1 MRWGVRLKV
10 AWSGKVDVSSQMA
23 WPSSGISFVIRHLW
37 FGLVP
42 QPLPP
47 GPSILSG
54 ANAQLLMG
62 ASPQSSPL
70 CRISSHC
77 RSPILCLSPVSAAP
91 LACSGLRPELIRPQ
105 LPFFIMIQPT
115 SVEAT
120 LSITPNPTPIS
131 IVKRAWVPEA
141 LENEN
146 HQRRK

>member
-1 MRWGVRLKV
+1 M

-62 ASPQSSPL
+62 ASP
-70 CRISSHC
+70 
-77 RSPILCLSPVSAAP
+77 
-91 LACSGLRPELIRPQ
+91 
-105 LPFFIMIQPT
+105 
-115 SVEAT
+115 
-120 LSITPNPTPIS
+120 
-131 IVKRAWVPEA
+131 
-141 LENEN
+141 
-146 HQRRK
+146 